1 MPVFRVIRKSDKQ
14 TVYAYSSDVAVEFPN
29 LPFSEFDH
37 IEEIAVN
44 PDRTIDQLP
53 SRNVSKR
60 EFIKRFD
67 VAEYA
72 AIKAAATQNATLDFY
87 WQQFMLAENI
97 DLDNPDTI
105 AGVQMLEGAGLIASG
120 RAAEILA

>member
-29 LPFSEFDH
+29 LPFADFDH

-53 SRNVSKR
+53 ARSITKR
-60 EFIKRFD
+60 EFIKRFQ
-67 VAEYA
+67 VGEYA
-72 AIKAAATQNATLDFY
+72 TIKQVATQNATLDFY

-97 DLDNPDTI
+97 DLDNADTV
-105 AGVQMLEGAGLIASG
+105 AGVQMLEAAGLIAAG